1 MYNLS
6 FTTSLFLLTLFT
18 STCLSDTC
26 PKKLLFSYDGFWYSN
41 QHPGWKSLKQHR
53 QYLDIN
59 ASHFKSA
66 HVYPAQNRITCRYAN
81 RHHEAT
87 LTSKPHTRLNIDSG
101 LVTSNNAKLW
111 KWNEREGLFRCT
123 ASVTV
128 LLQHCRF
135 SIEEK

>member
-1 MYNLS
+1 MHNLS
-6 FTTSLFLLTLFT
+6 FTTSLFFCAMFT
-18 STCLSDTC
+18 SSCLSDTC

-66 HVYPAQNRITCRYAN
+66 HVYPAKNRIMCRYAN
-81 RHHEAT
+81 RDHKAT
-87 LTSKPHTRLNIDSG
+87 LISKPHTGLNIDSG
-101 LVTSNNAKLW
+101 LVTSKNEKLW
-111 KWNEREGLFRCT
+111 QWNEREGLFRCT

-128 LLQHCRF
+128 LLKHCRF